1 MLSSIGNIPLEAS
14 KRFGDKTALILP
26 DRSISYNE
34 LEDLTNRFANAL
46 VGLGVKP
53 GDRVTLYSGN
63 CWEWVVS
70 YYGALKMGAVINPIN
85 VMLTP
90 VEVEFVA
97 SDCGASVVIASYE
110 KALPLQ

>member
-14 KRFGDKTALILP
+14 KRFGDKIALILP

-70 YYGALKMGAVINPIN
+70 YYGALKWVR
-85 VMLTP
+85 
-90 VEVEFVA
+90 
-97 SDCGASVVIASYE
+97 
-110 KALPLQ
+110 

>member
-1 MLSSIGNIPLEAS
+1 MLSSIGSIPLEAS
-14 KRFGDKTALILP
+14 KRFGNKTALILA

-63 CWEWVVS
+63 CWEWVVTIMVP
-70 YYGALKMGAVINPIN
+70 LKWVR
-85 VMLTP
+85 
-90 VEVEFVA
+90 
-97 SDCGASVVIASYE
+97 
-110 KALPLQ
+110 